1 MLSLLRTPRWLGFT
15 GLVIVVIVAFG
26 LLSLWQWHR
35 AEEKRADRIEFQ
47 AALASTVIPLT
58 DLELGAGVLAD
69 ADVWRQ
75 VSATGEYVAGTE
87 VLARKRPLDAR
98 NGFWA
103 LAALRQADGRVLW
116 VNRGWLPATGD
127 ALSSPVVPAPP
138 SGRVEVIGYVRA
150 FEEAAA
156 GANDGLPGGQ
166 IGAVAPSALPSTGPA
181 YPGYLQLAES
191 TPPEEELIA
200 VPLPTVDEGRNISY
214 AIQWLIF
221 AAVALGGWFLFLRRE
236 AREDAMAESVTP
248 G

>member
-1 MLSLLRTPRWLGFT
+1 MLSLLRTARWLGFT
-15 GLVIVVIVAFG
+15 VLVVVVIVAFG
-26 LLSLWQWHR
+26 LLSLWQWQR
-35 AEEKRADRIEFQ
+35 AEEKRADRIAFQ
-47 AALASTVIPLT
+47 AALAPTVIPLA
-58 DLELGAGVLAD
+58 DLALDEGGLDG

-103 LAALRQADGRVLW
+103 LAALRQGDGQVLW

-127 ALSSPVVPAPP
+127 ALSSPAVPAAPA
-138 SGRVEVIGYVRA
+138 GTVAVVGYLRS
-150 FEEAAA
+150 FEDAGA
-156 GANDGLPGGQ
+156 GANDGLPDSQ
-166 IGAVAPSALPSTGPA
+166 VAAVAPAALPATGTA

-191 TPPEEELIA
+191 TPREDGLVA

-221 AAVALGGWFLFLRRE
+221 AAVALGGWFFFLRRE
-236 AREDAMAESVTP
+236 AREDAMAEPVTTR
-248 G
+248 